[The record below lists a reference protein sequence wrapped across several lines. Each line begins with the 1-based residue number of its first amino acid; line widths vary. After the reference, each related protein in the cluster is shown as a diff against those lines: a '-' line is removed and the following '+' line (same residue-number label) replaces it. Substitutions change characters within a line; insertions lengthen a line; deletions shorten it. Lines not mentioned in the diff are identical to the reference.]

1 MKHDCHYRLWI
12 WQHGFHFKHV
22 KKIGYDGI
30 ITKDLDAMKR
40 ADKLILPGVGSFD
53 HGMQALRN
61 LDLEKPL
68 GEMVLIDK
76 KPILGICLG
85 MQLMTNS
92 SEEGKDKGLGWID
105 ASTIKFQV
113 TSEHER
119 IPHMGWNEVE
129 VMKNSIL
136 SQDFDATYRYYFVHS
151 YYIKC
156 HNKADVLLETE
167 YIHRFTSAFQ
177 KDNIFGVQ
185 FHPEKSHKFGM
196 KLLGN
201 FASMR

>member
-1 MKHDCHYRLWI
+1 MIAIIDY
-12 WQHGFHFKHV
+12 GFGNTGSILNML

-30 ITKDLDAMKR
+30 ITKDLDEMKK

-92 SEEGKDKGLGWID
+92 SEEGKAKGLGWMD
-105 ASTIKFQV
+105 ASTVKFQV

-129 VMKNSIL
+129 VMKNSPL
-136 SQDFDATYRYYFVHS
+136 CENFDATYRYYFVHS

-156 HNKADVLLETE
+156 NNKADVLLETE

-196 KLLGN
+196 KLLRN
-201 FASMR
+201 FAAMR

>member
-1 MKHDCHYRLWI
+1 M
-12 WQHGFHFKHV
+12 
-22 KKIGYDGI
+22 
-30 ITKDLDAMKR
+30 T
-40 ADKLILPGVGSFD
+40 GV
-53 HGMQALRN
+53 QTCAL
-61 LDLEKPL
+61 
-68 GEMVLIDK
+68 
-76 KPILGICLG
+76 PILGICLG

-92 SEEGKDKGLGWID
+92 SEEGKEKGLGWMD

-113 TSEHER
+113 TSEHDR

-129 VMKNSIL
+129 VMKNSPL
-136 SQDFDATYRYYFVHS
+136 CKDFDATYRYYFVHS
-151 YYIKC
+151 YYIQC
-156 HNKADVLLETE
+156 HNKVDVLLETE

>member
-1 MKHDCHYRLWI
+1 MIAIIDY
-12 WQHGFHFKHV
+12 GFGNTGSILNML